1 MLWYTQCDTHNGPE
15 NSFIQNHFFG
25 HQNAIKD
32 TNFLRCFN
40 IQLSSYQPEIQN
52 RFVSP
57 DATYINISVV
67 IIGKMKNF
75 YAKQ

>member
-1 MLWYTQCDTHNGPE
+1 MGYYSIVVCN
-15 NSFIQNHFFG
+15 
-25 HQNAIKD
+25 
-32 TNFLRCFN
+32 
-40 IQLSSYQPEIQN
+40 QPEIQN

-67 IIGKMKNF
+67 IISKIKNF